1 MSFAQSLD
9 SAVGAAVC
17 NWLSNGGNAVL
28 GNAVLI
34 GLTTPGGTVPSVA
47 AGLGLLALNYGCTF
61 DPNTG
66 GPAPGTEYVPG
77 CQEVTSGDNLS
88 LCKAWNDTHYAYFKK
103 WIGAVRIAGPDGFGA
118 YTYRITFVRANGVTS
133 SEDWKMGPA
142 QWASLRLVAAPT
154 ATCKV
159 QQPPP
164 DAPAAIPPYTYTDA
178 TTSCTYK
185 VEHLAWAQDEFG
197 TITPV
202 VKISPGATALA
213 SGGIIG
219 GCNFSPVLYVGR
231 GGGRGGGGGGGYDQ
245 VWTWQD
251 VPNDPDGTPWWK
263 RILDVAIPAAT
274 GQIVAEIFRQ
284 LFKRNVAGRV
294 YRIRSVCET
303 NDQGEAV
310 DQAREAVIPD
320 MNIPEGT
327 IARLDAIEY
336 ILQGLKDFK
345 QPTCNSRPTYS
356 GTPVTVR
363 FQSDDPSP
371 SGERPLRKHL
381 RYRDTL
387 SNPLEVHTDHWAD
400 FQWDAGPVIVQHTGG
415 PWGVCK
421 VWAASVDE
429 GKRVIRH
436 AGVVAGVD
444 PDAQGRWIISG
455 SADPRY
461 GQTGRMRVE
470 RRSGAICVS
479 SRPGPSG
486 LPLIAYPSA
495 DS

>member
-1 MSFAQSLD
+1 
-9 SAVGAAVC
+9 
-17 NWLSNGGNAVL
+17 
-28 GNAVLI
+28 
-34 GLTTPGGTVPSVA
+34 VPSVA
-47 AGLGLLALNYGCTF
+47 AGLGLLALNYGCSF
-61 DPNTG
+61 NP
-66 GPAPGTEYVPG
+66 
-77 CQEVTSGDNLS
+77 
-88 LCKAWNDTHYAYFKK
+88 NDTGVASGSPTGCYEASAGGYFNIER
-103 WIGAVRIAGPDGFGA
+103 WLNSSFVGNFIGDVRKI
-118 YTYRITFVRANGVTS
+118 NSVTS
-133 SEDWKMGPA
+133 SQGGVVGGNPWFRVTVNYIDRYGVTKSGSYDISPSSEQARNTLKAGTCV
-142 QWASLRLVAAPT
+142 STGGT
-154 ATCKV
+154 ATGSLPTYK
-159 QQPPP
+159 
-164 DAPAAIPPYTYTDA
+164 YTD
-178 TTSCTYK
+178 TTTNCTYN
-185 VEHLAWAQDEFG
+185 VEFKAWARDEFG

-213 SGGIIG
+213 SGGIVG
-219 GCNFSPVLYVGR
+219 GCNFQPVLYAGR
-231 GGGRGGGGGGGYDQ
+231 GSGGRGGGGGGYDQ

-251 VPNDPDGTPWWK
+251 LPNDPDGNPWWK
-263 RILDVAIPAAT
+263 RLLEIALPAVT

-284 LFKRNVAGRV
+284 LFKQNVAGRV

-320 MNIPEGT
+320 MALLQGA
-327 IARLDAIEY
+327 IARLDALEY
-336 ILQGLKDFK
+336 IMQGLKDFK

-363 FQSDDPSP
+363 FQSDAPSP
-371 SGERPLRKHL
+371 AGERPLRKHL

-387 SNPLEVHTDHWAD
+387 GNPLEVHTDHWVN
-400 FQWDAGPVIVQHTGG
+400 FEWDAGPVIVQHAGG
-415 PWGVCK
+415 PWGVCQ

-486 LPLIAYPSA
+486 LPLLAYPAASP
-495 DS
+495 